1 MRRRNYFTPK
11 GKYYSKDQA
20 RAAIMRFCAYQER
33 CHQEVRGKLRDLG
46 IYGDT
51 VDEIILELMEEN
63 FLNEERFACTFARGK
78 FRIKQYGRRRIDRE
92 LRQRD
97 ISDYCRKKALA
108 ELDEYDYY
116 GTLLQLAERKNQY
129 LQEPNPW
136 NRRRKLT
143 DMLLRRGFE
152 SDLVKEAVKEVCG
165 EITSSGRLR

>member
-11 GKYYSKDQA
+11 GKYYSKDAA

-51 VDEIILELMEEN
+51 VDELILELIEEDI
-63 FLNEERFACTFARGK
+63 LNEERFARAFARGK
-78 FRIKQYGRRRIDRE
+78 FRLKQYGRRRIDRE

-97 ISDYCRKKALA
+97 ISDYCRKKALE
-108 ELDEYDYY
+108 ELEEYDYY
-116 GTLLQLAERKNQY
+116 GTLLELTERKNTY

-143 DMLLRRGFE
+143 DMLLRRGYE
-152 SDLVKEAVKEVCG
+152 SDLIKRAIVEVCG
-165 EITSSGRLR
+165 EITSDGRMR